1 MKWWNLKYRICE
13 IDLQKFI
20 HLAIVAAMFAQI
32 PITLEYLFAIQF
44 IVFFCGISKNTWK
57 NHQNNN
63 FSFNWLN
70 SDCVCAAS
78 HLNEH
83 VQLFSLHAFVAI
95 QFGFYSV
102 LHENHLFFHCSFFYF
117 IFSHSGFL
125 SVSPFIWLR
134 LRMWNFWIRLRN
146 LHFFFLIQFDNICSI
161 KSIQWIC
168 SRLVLTCLMPAL
180 SVQSTMQYIYSYSN
194 WFIRVGSRIF
204 IGQQLIILWLR
215 CLLMN

>member
-83 VQLFSLHAFVAI
+83 VQLFSLHAFDAI

-146 LHFFFLIQFDNICSI
+146 LHFFFNSIRQYLFD
-161 KSIQWIC
+161 K
-168 SRLVLTCLMPAL
+168 
-180 SVQSTMQYIYSYSN
+180 IYSMNLFTSRTHMPHAGTQRAIN
-194 WFIRVGSRIF
+194 NAVHLFILK
-204 IGQQLIILWLR
+204 LIH
-215 CLLMN
+215 